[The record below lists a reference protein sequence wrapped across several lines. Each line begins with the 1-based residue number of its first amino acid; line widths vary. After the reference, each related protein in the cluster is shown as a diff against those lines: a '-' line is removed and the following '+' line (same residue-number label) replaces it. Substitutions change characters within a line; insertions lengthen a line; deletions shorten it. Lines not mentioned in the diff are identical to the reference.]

1 MNEIIIDYAIRLAAS
16 FVCGFCLGIERKVRQ
31 HTVGIRTLTLICVSS
46 CLLCIVSV
54 AVAQNDGIVKGDPG
68 RIAAAVITGIGF
80 LGAGAIVN
88 QGLNIRGLTSAAI
101 IFTSAALGV
110 ACGAKMYIPV
120 AVVLV
125 FSFIL
130 LLIVSKI
137 EKKLFPADKR
147 KLFRIQTGNSSVDEA
162 FIRKTLEE
170 YGVMLHDLNT
180 SYEATTGKFILSYTG
195 KSPEN
200 LDVVGLT
207 KKLSEMSGVEK
218 ISIDN

>member
-1 MNEIIIDYAIRLAAS
+1 MDNIIIDYAIRLAAS

-110 ACGAKMYIPV
+110 ACGARMYIPV

-147 KLFRIQTGNSSVDEA
+147 KLFRIQTSNSSIDEA

-180 SYEATTGKFILSYTG
+180 SYETTTGKFILSYTG

-200 LDVVGLT
+200 LDILGLT

>member
-1 MNEIIIDYAIRLAAS
+1 MDNIIIDYAIRLAAS

-46 CLLCIVSV
+46 CLLCIVSAV
-54 AVAQNDGIVKGDPG
+54 VAQNDGIVKGDPG

-110 ACGAKMYIPV
+110 ACGARMYIPV

-147 KLFRIQTGNSSVDEA
+147 KLFCIQTSDSSIDEA
-162 FIRKTLEE
+162 LIRKTLAD
-170 YGVMLHDLNT
+170 YGVSIHDLNT
-180 SYEATTGKFILSYTG
+180 SYETSTGKFILSYTG
-195 KSPEN
+195 KTPES
-200 LDVVGLT
+200 LDILGLT
-207 KKLSEMSGVEK
+207 KKLSEMSGVERV
-218 ISIDN
+218 SIEN

>member
-1 MNEIIIDYAIRLAAS
+1 MDDILLDYAIRLAAS

-46 CLLCIVSV
+46 CLLSIVSV
-54 AVAQNDGIVKGDPG
+54 AVAQNGIVKGDPG

-120 AVVLV
+120 ATVLV

-130 LLIVSKI
+130 LLIVSKF

-147 KLFRIQTGNSSVDEA
+147 KLFHIESNDNSIDEA
-162 FIRKTLEE
+162 VIRKTLEKH
-170 YGVMLHDLNT
+170 GVSIHDLNT
-180 SYEATTGKFILSYTG
+180 SYEANSGKFILNYTG
-195 KSPEN
+195 KTPEK
-200 LDVVGLT
+200 LDIVGLT
-207 KKLSEMSGVEK
+207 KELSQINGVVR
-218 ISIDN
+218 ISVDN

>member
-1 MNEIIIDYAIRLAAS
+1 MTIEMITKIFLALVLGGALGMERQYHDKPA
-16 FVCGFCLGIERKVRQ
+16 GFATNCLICLGAMLFTILSLVM
-31 HTVGIRTLTLICVSS
+31 G
-46 CLLCIVSV
+46 
-54 AVAQNDGIVKGDPG
+54 AAGGDPG

-110 ACGAKMYIPV
+110 ACGARMYIPV
-120 AVVLV
+120 AVVLI

-147 KLFRIQTGNSSVDEA
+147 KLFRIQTSDSSIDEA
-162 FIRKTLEE
+162 LIRKTLAD
-170 YGVMLHDLNT
+170 YGVSIHDLNT
-180 SYEATTGKFILSYTG
+180 SYETSTGKFILSYTG
-195 KSPEN
+195 KTPES
-200 LDVVGLT
+200 LDILGLT
-207 KKLSEMSGVEK
+207 KKLSEMSGVERV
-218 ISIDN
+218 SIEN

>member
-1 MNEIIIDYAIRLAAS
+1 MDNIWIDYAIRLAAS

-31 HTVGIRTLTLICVSS
+31 HTVGIRTLTLICLSS

-54 AVAQNDGIVKGDPG
+54 ALAQNDGLVKGDPG
-68 RIAAAVITGIGF
+68 RVAAAVITGIGF

-101 IFTSAALGV
+101 IFTAAALGV

-120 AVVLV
+120 AMVLV

-147 KLFRIQTGNSSVDEA
+147 KLFRIQTGENSVDEA

-170 YGVMLHDLNT
+170 YGVTIHDLNT
-180 SYEATTGKFILSYTG
+180 SCETNTGKFILSYTG
-195 KSPEN
+195 KSPES
-200 LDVVGLT
+200 LDILGLT
-207 KKLSEMSGVEK
+207 KKLSEMSGVER
-218 ISIDN
+218 ISIEN

>member
-1 MNEIIIDYAIRLAAS
+1 MNDILLDYVIRLAAS

-101 IFTSAALGV
+101 IFTAAALGV

-120 AVVLV
+120 GVVLA

-130 LLIVSKI
+130 LLVVSKI

-147 KLFRIQTGNSSVDEA
+147 KLFRLKTTDSSIDEK

-170 YGVMLHDLNT
+170 HGVMIHDLNT
-180 SYEATTGKFILSYTG
+180 SYETNSGEFILSYTG
-195 KSPEN
+195 KTPEY
-200 LDVVGLT
+200 LDIVGLT
-207 KKLSEMSGVEK
+207 KKLSQVPGVTR
-218 ISIDN
+218 ISVEN